1 MAVRTKRLTL
11 AALFTAL
18 GILLPLAFH
27 LTGIP
32 AAGQIFLPMH
42 IPVLLCGLILGPVYG
57 AVCGAICPVA
67 GFLLMNMPAAD
78 RVLFMTAELCAYGLA
93 AGLFYR
99 KCGLDRLR
107 FGVYPALLG
116 SMLSGR
122 AVYALALTAAAT
134 LFGLE
139 NLSAHMAVQA
149 AVTGLSGIAV
159 QIVVLPPLVKLFEKS
174 TFAHQLGLRT
184 DKNALL
190 REAKKLLQSEGCT
203 LAVVFAGGGR
213 FTSDG
218 KGVRPLLECID
229 RYGAALRGA
238 AVADRVTGRAAALLY
253 AWNPNRGR
261 HARAPYRQP
270 DRRRALPDGNLSTRH
285 LRPCRS
291 AESHRTQAGR
301 ADRTKRIKQIRCY
314 VPGRRSSL
322 TGLTYCGHYPFLRR
336 CPQKQKKTW
345 SVDTD
350 MEAGAFRIRYAYP
363 ASAIRAGF
371 TLLLIQI
378 RRTTACTSAQ

>member
-1 MAVRTKRLTL
+1 
-11 AALFTAL
+11 
-18 GILLPLAFH
+18 
-27 LTGIP
+27 
-32 AAGQIFLPMH
+32 MH

-149 AVTGLSGIAV
+149 AVTGLSGIAM

-238 AVADRVTGRAAALLY
+238 AVADRAALCG
-253 AWNPNRGR
+253 RGR
-261 HARAPYRQP
+261 DGRLC
-270 DRRRALPDGNLSTRH
+270 RRALPRGGG
-285 LRPCRS
+285 S
-291 AESHRTQAGR
+291 A
-301 ADRTKRIKQIRCY
+301 
-314 VPGRRSSL
+314 
-322 TGLTYCGHYPFLRR
+322 
-336 CPQKQKKTW
+336 
-345 SVDTD
+345 
-350 MEAGAFRIRYAYP
+350 
-363 ASAIRAGF
+363 
-371 TLLLIQI
+371 
-378 RRTTACTSAQ
+378 